1 MFFSVHLKNKHLKER
16 FLKLIKTIVNIL
28 AQKVLDTSW
37 FKIIYYIV
45 PFMPFD
51 LCSHLP
57 NYYFLAR
64 VFAFSSLIKYCRSDA
79 MLLTPRVSEMAHIY
93 QDT

>member
-1 MFFSVHLKNKHLKER
+1 
-16 FLKLIKTIVNIL
+16 
-28 AQKVLDTSW
+28 
-37 FKIIYYIV
+37 
-45 PFMPFD
+45 MPFD

-79 MLLTPRVSEMAHIY
+79 MLLASAPPRVSEMAHIY
-93 QDT
+93 QET